1 MTNSMA
7 KVFLSGLMVLSTR
20 GYLIRVKKMVKVS
33 KFGMMAVDMKE
44 TLRMTCFLV
53 KDI

>member
-1 MTNSMA
+1 
-7 KVFLSGLMVLSTR
+7 MVLSMR
-20 GYLIRVKKMVKVS
+20 GNLIKTKRMVKVS

-44 TLRMTCFLV
+44 TLRMTCFQV